1 MLSFPTAVAMACGLE
16 SVASIAVMR
25 KTTSIQL
32 GERGFLW
39 SFGLVLI
46 MGFSTKLEKVATRQ
60 LNSAQVGLDKG

>member
-1 MLSFPTAVAMACGLE
+1 MLSFPTAVAMACGHE
-16 SVASIAVMR
+16 SIACIAVVQ

-46 MGFSTKLEKVATRQ
+46 MGFSFSTKLEKVATRQ
-60 LNSAQVGLDKG
+60 LNSA

>member
-1 MLSFPTAVAMACGLE
+1 MLSFPTAVAMACGHE
-16 SVASIAVMR
+16 GVAYIAVMQ

-46 MGFSTKLEKVATRQ
+46 MGFSTKLEKVATRH
-60 LNSAQVGLDKG
+60 LNSA

>member
-1 MLSFPTAVAMACGLE
+1 MLSFPTAVAMACGHE
-16 SVASIAVMR
+16 SIASIAVMW

-39 SFGLVLI
+39 SFVLVLI

-60 LNSAQVGLDKG
+60 LNSA